1 MIDRDEYTRAG
12 LYDATAPG
20 AEGRLALLDHLAA
33 EGITIEEM
41 VEAER
46 AGRLTIAAA
55 ERLLRGGVQRL
66 TLAEVCERAGV
77 DVELARR
84 TWLADGFP
92 DPEDAPI
99 FSEADVRIFPTM
111 QIAVAAFG
119 EDVFL
124 ELARVLGAS
133 IARIAEA
140 EVAAFAA
147 TMAAPLLREGAGE
160 VAVARALGQVG
171 QLLPMVDGVVERLH
185 RHHLEAAIRRL
196 AYTAEGVGLQPATT
210 PMAVGFADLSGYT
223 TLSGQLPVED
233 LLQLLAQFNAVASDT
248 VTASGGR
255 VVKLIGDEVMFV
267 TSSASSACL
276 VTMALR
282 RSMDAIGV
290 PLPLRMG
297 VAYGTVLTRDGD
309 FYGPVV
315 NLAARAAGVAGA
327 GQTLVDV
334 AVRDAVLGETELPVR
349 DAGTFSLKGF
359 TDPVPLFELVTA
371 QDR

>member
-1 MIDRDEYTRAG
+1 MDRDRFARAG
-12 LYDATAPG
+12 LYDPTAPD
-20 AEGRLALLDHLAA
+20 AERRLELLRYLAT
-33 EGITIEEM
+33 EGITIDEM
-41 VEAER
+41 VEATS
-46 AGRLTIAAA
+46 ADRLTIAAA
-55 ERLLRGGVQRL
+55 DRLLRGGRERL

-99 FSEADVRIFPTM
+99 FSEADVQIFPTM
-111 QIAVAAFG
+111 QVAVAAFG

-147 TMAAPLLREGAGE
+147 TLAAPLLREDAGE
-160 VAVARALGQVG
+160 VAIARAFGQVA
-171 QLLPMVDGVVERLH
+171 QLLPMVDGVVARLH

-210 PMAVGFADLSGYT
+210 PMAIGFADLSGYT
-223 TLSGQLPVED
+223 ALSGQLPVDD
-233 LLQLLAQFNAVASDT
+233 LLQLLAQFNAAASDT

-267 TSSASSACL
+267 TPSPTAACS
-276 VTMALR
+276 VTFALR
-282 RSMDAIGV
+282 RSMDSLGV

-327 GQTLVDV
+327 GRTLVDFSV
-334 AVRDAVLGETELPVR
+334 REAVGNETAFDVR

-359 TDPVPLFELVTA
+359 ADPVQLFELVAT
-371 QDR
+371 DE